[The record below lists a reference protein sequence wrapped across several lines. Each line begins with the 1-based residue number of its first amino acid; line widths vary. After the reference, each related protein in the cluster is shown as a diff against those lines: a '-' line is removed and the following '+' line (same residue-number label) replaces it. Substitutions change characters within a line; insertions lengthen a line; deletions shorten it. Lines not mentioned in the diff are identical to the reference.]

1 MGFLSKKL
9 SLILT
14 SKVSSFP
21 NLEIGTIKLI
31 CLESRHHKL
40 FNNITFKPNGGQKC
54 QKLC

>member
-14 SKVSSFP
+14 SRVSSFP
-21 NLEIGTIKLI
+21 NLEIGTIKLT